1 MSFDKVCLQDVEK
14 ARSRIRHSI
23 KRTPLVPLN
32 IHKTDSETKIY
43 LKLENLHP
51 IGSFKLRG
59 ACNAV
64 ELLPKAKLNRGVYTA
79 SAGNFSQGL
88 AWNAQRHGIP
98 CEVVVPEHA
107 PKAKLEPTE
116 RLGGKVTRVPYDT
129 WWKVIMEH
137 KYDDACG
144 TFIHPVCDSAVIAGN
159 GTIGLE
165 ILEDLQEVDS
175 IIVPYGGGGLSSG
188 IALAVKGLRPDTKVY
203 AVEVETAAPLSA
215 ALAAGKPVPCSYTAS
230 FVDGMGSKSVLD
242 EMWPLVSTVLD
253 GSIVVSLEDVANAVR
268 LLAERNHVIAEGA
281 GAAAVAA
288 ALKGKV
294 GEGNIVCIISGGNID
309 TDVLIKILQGKT
321 P

>member
-1 MSFDKVCLQDVEK
+1 MSLDTVCLQEVEE
-14 ARSRIRHSI
+14 ARSRLRTSIR
-23 KRTPLVPLN
+23 KTPLVPLN
-32 IHKTDSETKIY
+32 NGETDSQTKIF

-51 IGSFKLRG
+51 IGSFKIRG

-64 ELLPKAKLNRGVYTA
+64 ELLPKAKLQSGVYTA

-88 AWNAQRHGIP
+88 AWNAQRLGVP
-98 CEVVVPEHA
+98 CEIIVPEHA
-107 PKAKLEPTE
+107 PRAKLEPTE
-116 RLGGKVTRVPYDT
+116 RLGGKVTRVAYDR
-129 WWKVIMEH
+129 WWQVIMEH
-137 KYDDACG
+137 HYEDASG
-144 TFIHPVCDSAVIAGN
+144 TFIHPVCDRAVIAGN

-188 IALAVKGLRPDTKVY
+188 IALTVKAIRPQTKVY
-203 AVEVETAAPLSA
+203 AVEVDTAAPLSA
-215 ALAAGKPVPCSYTAS
+215 ALAAGKPVPCSYTPT

-242 EMWPLVSTVLD
+242 EMWPLVSKVLD
-253 GSIVVSLEDVANAVR
+253 GSIVVSLEDIANAVR

-288 ALKGKV
+288 ALTGRA

-309 TDVLIKILQGKT
+309 IDVLINILQGKT